1 MIRRKLVSLLPV
13 QSITPQSVAI
23 AALMAL
29 SLLLFYDPLSGLGI
43 ASWDRSFCDASL
55 AGIDPSRRVSHFY
68 RLYLVYFPCLC
79 GVFALAIS
87 ALLKKRE
94 IFRFGI
100 SFGIFF
106 VSLFM
111 AYALREGSLVCG
123 IVAQVLAVSTFVGL
137 WVVVA
142 FSCRRQELVKPKR
155 AGPFLDAVAEGLS
168 ARGLDRF
175 CVMGAFSLILLVTAL
190 YSKFAVPFFAGHSV
204 WFEKYADR
212 FGFVLSDT
220 SAMFLVLLALLYV
233 WYLVRKESCDVYR
246 AFVTFLFVSITLSLL
261 MPIPVVL
268 NGIVALALLL
278 FVQKKKIEIM
288 GRLELFVWFPLVFCL
303 GCELVFTL
311 IEKEMVGFAPVYGA
325 YAIAAVFMALAFFK
339 KGNLS
344 FFARGISNDNFYVGA
359 LLSFTALAYF
369 RISYGQLLPNIL
381 DDYQGFYEYGNF
393 LGALDTLA
401 KSEIPVIDYF
411 SAHALCDVFSKIMH
425 GLIHGSY
432 VGALID
438 PYRDFVCYACG
449 GLALFFA
456 LSKMWGPFFA
466 FSLVCLFP
474 LTSNAFLFVDVCLV
488 ALPLHFWLYRKI
500 GVPKFLLFWLLAAL
514 NAFYKYDTG
523 VAFGIAAIF
532 STFVLFACRRDKA
545 SLVKFALAGVSV
557 GLLLFLFYV
566 VYCGYRGIP
575 FDGRIK
581 EWISLTL
588 HSNPY
593 WAFEQL
599 APMKVS
605 FAYAAVYYFIPLA
618 ESLVIF
624 CVLIESFRKR
634 DLEKSAALSLL
645 FSVVGLFL
653 LMRAFVYHT
662 LLHTQGSGSLIFCYG
677 VFALLFFA
685 FHLLKKFFSTGVAKM
700 AWLTLAFVAVWLC
713 NLPNHFLP
721 DTTGVV
727 ASKAVSNIAL
737 VRDGLRVE
745 SCGAGR
751 YALDDTLNRYAVE
764 WGTVFSSILL
774 ERETFLDFANV
785 PLLYALTGR
794 ERPFY
799 SAQSP
804 GLLTDLYSQE
814 MFLKEIESHE
824 VPVAITGYSGKEYLQ
839 SVAKVPH
846 HIRYYKIAE
855 YLYAHYRPLA
865 RLGDFVIWCIPDR
878 YETYSRKLTSVKVP
892 LEFIEYAY
900 QSGGDYHYFDL
911 RWNPYVWA
919 NLDKFNAA
927 GNGVL
932 EDAQPIDGAFRF
944 RGSRIDLDSLGNYI
958 SMDIESV
965 EDSLEAKLMLFETN
979 RPDSQYGYSFKL
991 KKGNYKYLIRSSQDY
1006 NWFAY
1011 NINSARLECRAC
1023 AVGKVQILRGD

>member
-1 MIRRKLVSLLPV
+1 MIRRIVALLPV
-13 QSITPQSVAI
+13 KSITPQSVAI

-29 SLLLFYDPLSGLGI
+29 SLLLFYDPLSGIGI
-43 ASWDRSFCDASL
+43 TSWDRSFCDASL

-68 RLYLVYFPCLC
+68 RLYLIYFPCLC
-79 GVFALAIS
+79 GVFALAVS
-87 ALLKKRE
+87 ALLKKKE

-100 SFGIFF
+100 TFGISFF
-106 VSLFM
+106 ALFM
-111 AYALREGSLVCG
+111 AYALREGSPVCG

-137 WVVVA
+137 WVVIA

-155 AGPFLDAVAEGLS
+155 AGPFLDAIAKRVT
-168 ARGLDRF
+168 ARGLDKF
-175 CVMGAFSLILLVTAL
+175 CVIGAFSLILLVSVL

-204 WFEKYADR
+204 WFAKHVDK
-212 FGFVLSDT
+212 FGFILSDA
-220 SAMFLVLLALLYV
+220 SALFLALLALLYV
-233 WYLVRKESCDVYR
+233 WYLVRKGGGDVYR

-261 MPIPVVL
+261 LPIPVVL

-278 FVQKKKIEIM
+278 FLQKKKVEIM

-311 IEKEMVGFAPVYGA
+311 IEKEMVGFAPMYGA
-325 YAIAAVFMALAFFK
+325 YAIAAAFIVLVFFR
-339 KGNLS
+339 KGNLN
-344 FFARGISNDNFYVGA
+344 FFARGLSNNNFYAGA

-369 RISYGQLLPNIL
+369 KISYGQVLPNIL
-381 DDYQGFYEYGNF
+381 EDYQGFYEYGNF

-401 KSEIPVIDYF
+401 KKEIPVIDYF
-411 SAHALCDVFSKIMH
+411 SAHALCDVFSKIIH
-425 GLIHGSY
+425 GLIHGNY
-432 VGALID
+432 IGALID
-438 PYRDFVCYACG
+438 PYRDFICYACG

-456 LSKMWGPFFA
+456 LSKLWGPFFA

-488 ALPLHFWLYRKI
+488 ALPLHFWLYRKTSI
-500 GVPKFLLFWLLAAL
+500 PKFLLFWLLIAL

-532 STFVLFACRRDKA
+532 STFVLFACRRDKTA
-545 SLVKFALAGVSV
+545 LVKFALAGVSV
-557 GLLLFLFYV
+557 SLLLFLFYV
-566 VYCGYRGIP
+566 AYCGYRGIP
-575 FDGRIK
+575 FDGRIR

-618 ESLVIF
+618 EALIIF
-624 CVLIESFRKR
+624 CVVIESFRKR

-653 LMRAFVYHT
+653 LMRTFVYHT
-662 LLHTQGSGSLIFCYG
+662 LLHTQGCGSLIFCYG

-685 FHLLKKFFSTGVAKM
+685 FHLLKNFISTGVAKM
-700 AWLTLAFVAVWLC
+700 AWLMLAFVVVWLC

-727 ASKAVSNIAL
+727 ASRAVSNIAL
-737 VRDGLRVE
+737 VRDGLREDFRGV
-745 SCGAGR
+745 GR

-764 WGTVFSSILL
+764 WGTVFLSILL
-774 ERETFLDFANV
+774 EKESFLDFANV
-785 PLLYALTGR
+785 PLLYALTDR

-824 VPVAITGYSGKEYLQ
+824 VPVAITGYTDKEYLQ

-865 RLGDFVIWCIPDR
+865 RLGDFVIWCRPER
-878 YETYSRKLTSVKVP
+878 YEAYSRKLASAKVP
-892 LEFIEYAY
+892 LEFVEYGY
-900 QSGGDYHYFDL
+900 QRGGEYHYFDL

-927 GNGVL
+927 ENDVL
-932 EDAQPIDGAFRF
+932 EDAKSVDGTFRF
-944 RGSRIDLDSLGNYI
+944 GGSQIDRDSLGNYI
-958 SMDIESV
+958 AMDIESTV
-965 EDSLEAKLMLFETN
+965 DSLEVKLMLFEMD
-979 RPDSQYGYSFKL
+979 RPDSQYGYAFKL
-991 KKGNYKYLIRSSQDY
+991 KKGNHKYLIRSSQDY

-1011 NINSARLECRAC
+1011 NINSVRLECSAC
-1023 AVGKVQILRGD
+1023 AVDKVQILRGD